1 MTIETSQEP
10 RAFSDF
16 EHRGW
21 ETNSAGY
28 DRHWTMLTGHCADAM
43 LDAMDISSG
52 TRLLDVCTGP
62 GVFARGARKR
72 GATAIGLDFSDKLLA
87 IARRNVPD
95 AEFRQGDAHDLPF
108 DDDSFDAVVC
118 GFGLMHLP
126 QPDVALREMH
136 RVLQPGGRL
145 GIAVWDAPTPGNG
158 LGVLYGAI
166 RAHGDV
172 NTPLPHG
179 PDFFQF
185 AGPGDMTEA
194 LESTG
199 LRDVAVH
206 TVTPCWEFAH
216 PSDLIKAI
224 EEGAV
229 RARALLLAQTD
240 EARKSIESAVEDAIS
255 QFRSDDGT
263 LEVPMP
269 AVLGIAG
276 K

>member
-1 MTIETSQEP
+1 
-10 RAFSDF
+10 
-16 EHRGW
+16 
-21 ETNSAGY
+21 
-28 DRHWTMLTGHCADAM
+28 MLTGHCADAM